1 MDEVAH
7 HRLVIARHD
16 LDPDA
21 GGREPRNGICRA
33 RLGRIDK
40 DAEAGQDQVAFV
52 VGLQL
57 RAIRRHRLP
66 GNGQQPVAAGR
77 LRVLHPLD
85 ILA

>member
-1 MDEVAH
+1 MAH
-7 HRLVIARHD
+7 HRFMIAGND
-16 LDPDA
+16 LDTDTR
-21 GGREPRNGICRA
+21 GCEPRNGVCRA
-33 RLGRIDK
+33 RLGWIDK
-40 DAEAGQDQVAFV
+40 DAEAGQDQIAFV

-77 LRVLHPLD
+77 LRVLHTLD